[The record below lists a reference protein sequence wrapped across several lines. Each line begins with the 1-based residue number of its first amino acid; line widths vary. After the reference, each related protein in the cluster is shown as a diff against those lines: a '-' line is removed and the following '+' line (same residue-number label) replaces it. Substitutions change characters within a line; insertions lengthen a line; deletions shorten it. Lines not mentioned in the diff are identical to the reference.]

1 MRALLRRRSKWFA
14 ILAVGILSVLD
25 HLENRT
31 ARPDDRET
39 YDGRAATITR
49 VLDGDTIEI
58 DIPDGATPV
67 TRIRLWGVDAPELA
81 YDAAS
86 FDAYFGREAADFV
99 EEHYLDEKVVIHLD
113 PNRANRDRYG
123 RLLAYV
129 MKQSTGERLN
139 ESLLEEGFAY
149 ADPRFEHV
157 MKMNY
162 IAMERRAEKAKS
174 GLWEA
179 VKPEQMPA
187 WRHSRTTKHASTRP
201 QSQSRPAAND
211 HP

>member
-1 MRALLRRRSKWFA
+1 MRALLRRRSKWIA
-14 ILAVGILSVLD
+14 ILAVGILSILD
-25 HLENRT
+25 HLGNRT
-31 ARPDDRET
+31 TRKDDRET
-39 YDGRAATITR
+39 YDGHIATVTR

-67 TRIRLWGVDAPELA
+67 TRIRLWGVDAPEIA
-81 YDAAS
+81 HDAAS
-86 FDAYFGREAADFV
+86 FDAHFGREAADFV
-99 EEHYLDEKVVIHLD
+99 EEHYLDEKVVIYLD

-129 MKQSTGERLN
+129 MKKSTGEWLN
-139 ESLLEEGFAY
+139 ETLLEEGFAY

-157 MKMNY
+157 MKMNC

-179 VKPEQMPA
+179 VTPEQMPA
-187 WRHSRTTKHASTRP
+187 WTHSKTTKHASTRP
-201 QSQSRPAAND
+201 QSQPQPAEND
-211 HP
+211 YP

>member
-1 MRALLRRRSKWFA
+1 M
-14 ILAVGILSVLD
+14 ILAVGILSALD
-25 HLENRT
+25 HLANRT

-39 YDGRAATITR
+39 YDGRVATVTR
-49 VLDGDTIEI
+49 VLDGDTLEI
-58 DIPDGATPV
+58 DIPDGAKLV
-67 TRIRLWGVDAPELA
+67 TRIRLWGVDAPEIA
-81 YDAAS
+81 HDAAS

-129 MKQSTGERLN
+129 MKLSTGEWLN
-139 ESLLEEGFAY
+139 EALLAEGFAY

-162 IAMERRAEKAKS
+162 AAMERRAGKAKS

-179 VKPEQMPA
+179 VTPEQMPA
-187 WRHSRTTKHASTRP
+187 WRRSITGRPASP
-201 QSQSRPAAND
+201 QPLSQPAANGRD
-211 HP
+211 